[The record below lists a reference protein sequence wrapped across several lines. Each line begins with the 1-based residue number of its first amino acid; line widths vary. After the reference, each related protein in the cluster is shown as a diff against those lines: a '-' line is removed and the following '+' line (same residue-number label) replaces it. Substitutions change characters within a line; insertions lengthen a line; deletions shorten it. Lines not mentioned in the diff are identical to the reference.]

1 MLILTLSKDWGKNRR
16 SEVIVR
22 LKVKSTVLG
31 NHIMMFKLIFFFFV
45 SRAYKLSTMVI
56 EVKENL
62 SLVFYVRCLMN
73 EKYRT

>member
-56 EVKENL
+56 EVKENP